1 MSDNRNYSVITN
13 FGCHWQCPY
22 CIVRNTGI
30 QIAETRM
37 GATYDTVMDLAD
49 SGKMKFLSFS
59 GGGDPLWGLDIR
71 RAYWYASITRSL
83 YEYDIETEMHTS
95 MPSMVKRMYNLAP
108 AVEFSRIVYHLRNV
122 NMIRNLD
129 SIDGEMIRVVFV
141 VTPDFTKDKIDA
153 IVKAVKDNPSVDEL
167 SFRQMVKPDYSIDH
181 TCEDY
186 LHEGIV
192 RRDCVAEDGAAA
204 CERDPDTGFDRLE
217 TDSQLCAVLQRHV
230 IPAPS
235 GKRNPVG
242 HGQS

>member
-186 LHEGIV
+186 LREGHKKEWWYITQGDYNHYIV
-192 RRDCVAEDGAAA
+192 NDRISDKYEDFQEDKNAVAIQTKKCTTFTTE
-204 CERDPDTGFDRLE
+204 
-217 TDSQLCAVLQRHV
+217 
-230 IPAPS
+230 
-235 GKRNPVG
+235 
-242 HGQS
+242 

>member
-22 CIVRNTGI
+22 CIVSNTGI

-186 LHEGIV
+186 LREGHKKEWWYITQGDYNHYIV
-192 RRDCVAEDGAAA
+192 NDRISDKYEDFGIFQA
-204 CERDPDTGFDRLE
+204 CSSSSHWE
-217 TDSQLCAVLQRHV
+217 
-230 IPAPS
+230 
-235 GKRNPVG
+235 
-242 HGQS
+242 

>member
-122 NMIRNLD
+122 NMIVRGHHADNR
-129 SIDGEMIRVVFV
+129 G
-141 VTPDFTKDKIDA
+141 FT
-153 IVKAVKDNPSVDEL
+153 SVLFLERFKRARECL
-167 SFRQMVKPDYSIDH
+167 RAYR
-181 TCEDY
+181 TN
-186 LHEGIV
+186 GIHKSRLPTV
-192 RRDCVAEDGAAA
+192 R
-204 CERDPDTGFDRLE
+204 
-217 TDSQLCAVLQRHV
+217 SNQ
-230 IPAPS
+230 
-235 GKRNPVG
+235 
-242 HGQS
+242 

>member
-108 AVEFSRIVYHLRNV
+108 AVEFSRIV
-122 NMIRNLD
+122 
-129 SIDGEMIRVVFV
+129 
-141 VTPDFTKDKIDA
+141 
-153 IVKAVKDNPSVDEL
+153 
-167 SFRQMVKPDYSIDH
+167 
-181 TCEDY
+181 
-186 LHEGIV
+186 
-192 RRDCVAEDGAAA
+192 
-204 CERDPDTGFDRLE
+204 
-217 TDSQLCAVLQRHV
+217 
-230 IPAPS
+230 
-235 GKRNPVG
+235 
-242 HGQS
+242 

>member
-153 IVKAVKDNPSVDEL
+153 IVHEGGREMNKRYKVCPLFWSDYGDERTLMNMGVFEKLLNEGWKILRVDTMPPTEL
-167 SFRQMVKPDYSIDH
+167 SNNA
-181 TCEDY
+181 
-186 LHEGIV
+186 
-192 RRDCVAEDGAAA
+192 VAATNVYIL
-204 CERDPDTGFDRLE
+204 EREANDD
-217 TDSQLCAVLQRHV
+217 
-230 IPAPS
+230 
-235 GKRNPVG
+235 
-242 HGQS
+242 

>member
-108 AVEFSRIVYHLRNV
+108 AVEFSRIKASQTEKYHESRKVRTTLTVYRLQCSRGHISTSWFIHAALASRQWKE
-122 NMIRNLD
+122 L
-129 SIDGEMIRVVFV
+129 
-141 VTPDFTKDKIDA
+141 
-153 IVKAVKDNPSVDEL
+153 VDEY
-167 SFRQMVKPDYSIDH
+167 K
-181 TCEDY
+181 
-186 LHEGIV
+186 GK
-192 RRDCVAEDGAAA
+192 
-204 CERDPDTGFDRLE
+204 DT
-217 TDSQLCAVLQRHV
+217 
-230 IPAPS
+230 
-235 GKRNPVG
+235 K
-242 HGQS
+242 

>member
-108 AVEFSRIVYHLRNV
+108 AVEFSIFR
-122 NMIRNLD
+122 
-129 SIDGEMIRVVFV
+129 G
-141 VTPDFTKDKIDA
+141 
-153 IVKAVKDNPSVDEL
+153 SVPAGHH
-167 SFRQMVKPDYSIDH
+167 Q
-181 TCEDY
+181 
-186 LHEGIV
+186 
-192 RRDCVAEDGAAA
+192 
-204 CERDPDTGFDRLE
+204 
-217 TDSQLCAVLQRHV
+217 SQRW
-230 IPAPS
+230 
-235 GKRNPVG
+235 
-242 HGQS
+242 